1 MRFLPLAALALFPLP
16 AAAQTL
22 AELEVLPRLIASACW
37 DLVEARNGCE
47 TVVLLASETESD
59 TADLLILSDRRA
71 NAPQEILTVAHNV
84 VFNGPM
90 FGQAPSLA
98 RAENGSLRVI
108 EEQTG
113 IGRFPWTNAL
123 TIAYR
128 DGAFL
133 VAGQTYSTYDRIL
146 GGSYSCDTNL
156 LTGDWV
162 ASAERPD
169 PDGTQDVPIF
179 DVTERGQIAGARIAL
194 SQWHQGHSRPQ
205 PCDDVF
211 TAWYEAEPQ

>member
-1 MRFLPLAALALFPLP
+1 MRFLPLAALAFLPLP
-16 AAAQTL
+16 AAAQTS
-22 AELEVLPRLIASACW
+22 AETDVLPRLIASACF
-37 DLVEARNGCE
+37 DLVEERNGCE
-47 TVVLLASETESD
+47 TVVLLASETEPD
-59 TADLLILSDRRA
+59 TADLLIVSDRRA
-71 NAPQEILTVAHNV
+71 NAPQEILTVARNI

-90 FGQAPSLA
+90 FGQSPSLA
-98 RAENGSLRVI
+98 QAENGSLQVI

-113 IGRFPWTNAL
+113 IGRFPWVNEL
-123 TIAYR
+123 TIAHR

-133 VAGQTYSTYDRIL
+133 VAGQTYSTYDRIM

-169 PDGTQDVPIF
+169 PDETQDVPIF
-179 DVTERGQIAGARIAL
+179 EVSERGQITGARISL
-194 SQWHQGHSRPQ
+194 SEWNQGQSRPR

-211 TAWYEAEPQ
+211 TAWFEAEPQ